1 MTNNPIEI
9 RQKIGRTISEMRKAR
24 GISQQKICE
33 YSGLSQKYISDIE
46 NGKRNLGI
54 DTIVMLSNFFNISIG
69 DFFLEVEHMSLEMRV

>member
-1 MTNNPIEI
+1 MADSPLEI
-9 RQKIGRTISEMRKAR
+9 RKKIGRTIVELRKTR
-24 GISQQKICE
+24 GVSQMQICE

-69 DFFLEVEHMSLEMRV
+69 DFFLEVEHMECK